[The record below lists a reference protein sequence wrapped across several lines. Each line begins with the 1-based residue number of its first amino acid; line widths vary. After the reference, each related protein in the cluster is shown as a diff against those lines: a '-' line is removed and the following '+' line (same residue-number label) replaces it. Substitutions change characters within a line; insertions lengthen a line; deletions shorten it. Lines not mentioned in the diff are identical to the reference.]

1 METIKKT
8 TYVKTKQD
16 ERASNKELVMR
27 ITGMTDFDYNE
38 NVFNSGVA
46 YAIWSNEGADD
57 DMVAEMIE
65 DAGYWAW
72 WKNMYAIRDKAWIR
86 NKDLNS
92 LSEYKKQINKIE
104 YKYIHSIDTILGS
117 EDAIVYEYGYSA
129 YIGQWFKQIAKENNK
144 IINK

>member
-1 METIKKT
+1 METIKKRI
-8 TYVKTKQD
+8 YVKAKQD

-27 ITGMTDFDYNE
+27 ITGMTEFEYNE

-46 YAIWSNEGADD
+46 YAVWSNESADD
-57 DMVAEMIE
+57 DMVGEMLQ
-65 DAGYWAW
+65 DVGFWKW
-72 WKNMYAIRDKAWIR
+72 WQNMYAMRVKTWIR
-86 NKDLNS
+86 NKDLNN
-92 LSEYKKQINKIE
+92 LSDYKKHLNKIE

-129 YIGQWFKQIAKENNK
+129 FIGQWFKELTKENNK